1 MVRGANQKNSEER
14 MRGGLQATKTALKRA
29 GRGAKRRGLVG
40 LVWAGSY
47 SGTVL
52 AVHCACTVLF
62 PYLAQKEEK
71 KD

>member
-1 MVRGANQKNSEER
+1 
-14 MRGGLQATKTALKRA
+14 MRGGPASHENSAKAA